1 MRKEIVISC
10 AVIVIITLVASF
22 FIILIT
28 YNMFDEQCQK
38 GSVTDKYILPRLSGE
53 PIYYLVLDNK
63 SDVRT
68 TEECYYSFD
77 IGDYYNPCNR

>member
-1 MRKEIVISC
+1 
-10 AVIVIITLVASF
+10 
-22 FIILIT
+22 
-28 YNMFDEQCQK
+28 MFDEQCQK
-38 GSVTDKYILPRLSGE
+38 GSVTDKYILPRNGE